1 MNPTKYTENMPIPEC
16 GFVTGM
22 PNSVYQAVSTHVSNS
37 RMKLMQQSAFHY
49 FNPSPFTDTR
59 PKQIGS
65 AIHAAILEPKKFAD
79 DYMLLPELENRQK
92 PEYKSACLVVGKEK
106 SSEVN
111 KMLPVELSI
120 KSDKQ
125 LRELGSSFVFAGLEC
140 QNIEDMFNAVY
151 ANDDAA
157 NLLTTDGHCEL
168 SGFCTCPRTGLKLRV
183 RFDKLLNTNEALD
196 IKKTQSVHDDDL
208 SKTIWNY
215 DYHIQAAFYSYCYEI
230 ITGKKLDRFSFIFVE
245 EKYPQKVAV
254 RYLDDISF
262 EIGMNTVNELLDKI
276 KHYTDNGVVPENN
289 EPSSIISLPEFV
301 MRQYEDDIF

>member
-1 MNPTKYTENMPIPEC
+1 MNPTKYTENMPIPES

-59 PKQIGS
+59 PKQMGS

-79 DYMLLPELENRQK
+79 DYMLLPEIKDRRQ
-92 PEYKSACLVVGKEK
+92 PEYKSAK
-106 SSEVN
+106 SIYGEARTFTGN
-111 KMLPVELSI
+111 
-120 KSDKQ
+120 
-125 LRELGSSFVFAGLEC
+125 EC

-151 ANDDAA
+151 TNDDAA
-157 NLLTTDGHCEL
+157 KLLTTDGHCEL

-183 RFDKLLNTNEALD
+183 RFDKLLSTNEALD

-215 DYHIQAAFYSYCYEI
+215 GYHIQAAFYSYCYEI
-230 ITGKKLDRFSFIFVE
+230 ITGNKLDRFTFIFVE

-254 RYLDDISF
+254 RYLDDISL
-262 EIGMNTVNELLDKI
+262 EIGMNTVKELLDKI
-276 KHYTDNGVVPENN
+276 KHYTDNGIMPENN
-289 EPSSIISLPEFV
+289 EPISIISLPEFV